1 MPPASQSTLRTMGP
15 LTMTAKTEPTS
26 RKPTTLLTPEHADTM
41 LRAKVVPWW
50 SMVKRG
56 LLVETPVGVARCVH
70 TAIFSMATNVELVK
84 KLRTPKRYFW

>member
-1 MPPASQSTLRTMGP
+1 MA
-15 LTMTAKTEPTS
+15 ANAEPTR

-56 LLVETPVGVARCVH
+56 LSDGDPAGVARCVQ
-70 TAIFSMATNVELVK
+70 TAIFSMAIKVPLVK
-84 KLRTPKRYFW
+84 ALSTPSRYFW